1 MKNLKVGSK
10 LKNPSF
16 PIWLICSN
24 DNWGVLF
31 SPNVDILNQFT
42 KEYVTL
48 KSWYIKHYNFLPRF
62 TMHYY
67 SASRDPNH
75 EKRETLVQIDARE
88 ALLGM
93 KVNNYY
99 ENSGNKGNEDL
110 LELAVQTM

>member
-1 MKNLKVGSK
+1 M
-10 LKNPSF
+10 
-16 PIWLICSN
+16 WN
-24 DNWGVLF
+24 D
-31 SPNVDILNQFT
+31 T
-42 KEYVTL
+42 KIQR
-48 KSWYIKHYNFLPRF
+48 SMFRF

-75 EKRETLVQIDARE
+75 EKRETLVQVDARE

-99 ENSGNKGNEDL
+99 ENSSKGNDDL